1 MQLLIV
7 SSKICF
13 QLLQALHHVGCRS
26 AQQQT
31 GFSVLRSLGIP
42 PVRVQNALP
51 QITKRYGQAQ
61 VRYNF
66 HVSARTQQDDMHHRS
81 ILTTRMK
88 KQEEEEEEEGA
99 LLRVSTSPS
108 STELPRINHN

>member
-1 MQLLIV
+1 
-7 SSKICF
+7 
-13 QLLQALHHVGCRS
+13 
-26 AQQQT
+26 
-31 GFSVLRSLGIP
+31 
-42 PVRVQNALP
+42 
-51 QITKRYGQAQ
+51 

-88 KQEEEEEEEGA
+88 KQEEEEEEEEGA

-108 STELPRINHN
+108 STELPTFRNFSQIWLQLTTKVKFC

>member
-1 MQLLIV
+1 V
-7 SSKICF
+7 S
-13 QLLQALHHVGCRS
+13 
-26 AQQQT
+26 
-31 GFSVLRSLGIP
+31 RSLEIP

-51 QITKRYGQAQ
+51 QITKKVWASQ

-66 HVSARTQQDDMHHRS
+66 LVSARTQQDDMHHRS
-81 ILTTRMK
+81 ILTTTMK
-88 KQEEEEEEEGA
+88 KQEEEEEEEEGA

>member
-1 MQLLIV
+1 LFPTP
-7 SSKICF
+7 SS
-13 QLLQALHHVGCRS
+13 S
-26 AQQQT
+26 A
-31 GFSVLRSLGIP
+31 SCW
-42 PVRVQNALP
+42 LP
-51 QITKRYGQAQ
+51 LSSAANRLFGVEKSRDTASPRPERTAANNQKVWASQ

-66 HVSARTQQDDMHHRS
+66 LVSARTQQDDMHHRS

-88 KQEEEEEEEGA
+88 KQEEEEEGA